1 MKIKEM
7 IYKSERDIELLY
19 NNIYK
24 GYHYYILSLGTHPTA
39 YVELPKK
46 HKFYNKCY
54 WEIDEENN
62 ILVHGGFTYSESG
75 LQIGNNTH
83 LENSWFIGWDY
94 AHYHDF
100 YCFPDEP
107 IFKQN
112 KDVKKWTTEEII
124 KECENIIDQLKGEE

>member
-7 IYKSERDIELLY
+7 VYKPERNIELLY

-46 HKFYNKCY
+46 HKFYNKSY
-54 WEIDEENN
+54 WGIEKESN
-62 ILVHGGFTYSESG
+62 ILVNGGLTYSENG
-75 LQIGNNTH
+75 LQIGNNTT

-94 AHYHDF
+94 AHCDDYYCFLDDF
-100 YCFPDEP
+100 Y
-107 IFKQN
+107 
-112 KDVKKWTTEEII
+112 KDKKKWTTEEII
-124 KECENIIDQLKGEE
+124 KDCENVIDQLEKEDS

>member
-7 IYKSERDIELLY
+7 VYKPERNIELLY

-46 HKFYNKCY
+46 HKFYNKSY
-54 WEIDEENN
+54 WKIEEESN
-62 ILVHGGFTYSESG
+62 ILVHGGLTYSDNG
-75 LQIGNNTH
+75 LQIGNNTT

-94 AHYHDF
+94 AHCVDY
-100 YCFPDEP
+100 YCFPDD
-107 IFKQN
+107 FYN
-112 KDVKKWTTEEII
+112 DKDHKKWTTEEI
-124 KECENIIDQLKGEE
+124 KKDCENVIDQLEKEDS